1 MVLINSTGLTVAS
14 SAIIFLI
21 VTLLLV
27 VLLLVA
33 KHYLVPSGK
42 VKIDINGGK
51 RQLEVETGSSLLGT
65 LHENG
70 VMLSS
75 ARAAAV
81 SAKCKC
87 WKVAAES
94 SLPRRCTSL
103 AKSNRL
109 TGV

>member
-42 VKIDINGGK
+42 VNSI
-51 RQLEVETGSSLLGT
+51 
-65 LHENG
+65 
-70 VMLSS
+70 
-75 ARAAAV
+75 
-81 SAKCKC
+81 
-87 WKVAAES
+87 
-94 SLPRRCTSL
+94 
-103 AKSNRL
+103 
-109 TGV
+109 